1 MATLEINGRRIQV
14 DDSFRNLSPEQQQAT
29 VEEIA
34 RSMGGNPQSAPQTVP
49 AALPAEFS
57 DLPVPGYGSQPTQV
71 TAQPASAPDWL
82 GQGLSGVNEG
92 IGNALMLPNIAEMG
106 LRSIGPAI
114 GNALGGDFAYP
125 ESSFLPNVGS
135 RYLDMANTMGA
146 IRPETEDTGD
156 QISRRIGQELGASL
170 PFIMVGGGGA
180 ANPARTIASELGIAA
195 GSGLGAGVAQQ
206 IAPDNPLAEMA
217 GQLVG
222 GFGAAGL
229 QDLGRKI
236 ITPFPSN
243 PTRENMAQILADEGV
258 DLTAGQRTGS
268 GNLRYAESE
277 LGGNAAQDFMERQS
291 EQFTQAA
298 LKKAGINSNR
308 ATPEV
313 MKEAYEA
320 AGRAFDDMAAITTV
334 KLDEGLARDLLT
346 VSDNYI
352 NTVGAGNQAPA
363 VANFINE
370 INDHL
375 TKGGALTGEQYKS
388 IRSRLGKMANGTS
401 NTDLA
406 MSLRGLQDAL
416 DNGAERFL
424 AQTDPSMVGEWQ
436 NIRTQYRNTLTLMD
450 AVKGAGEN
458 AAQGLISPAQLAG
471 SIRNQNS
478 RNWVTG
484 KGDMTDLARAGVANM
499 SPLPNSGTASRLAV
513 RGMTS
518 GLPTMAGAAIGGR
531 GGDVAQA
538 LIGGAIGSQMPGMAG
553 NAMLSG
559 LGRQYLGNQAFLPSV
574 DPRMFLGPLAGGA
587 ANNEIARLLAAAQQE

>member
-34 RSMGGNPQSAPQTVP
+34 RSMGDNAATAPQTVP
-49 AALPAEFS
+49 AVLPAEFS

-156 QISRRIGQELGASL
+156 QISRRIGQEIGASL

-180 ANPARTIASELGIAA
+180 TNPARTIASELGIAA

-236 ITPFPSN
+236 VTPFPSN
-243 PTRENMAQILADEGV
+243 PTRESMAQILADEGV

-268 GNLRYAESE
+268 SGLRYAESE

-291 EQFTQAA
+291 EQFTQSA
-298 LKKAGINSNR
+298 LKKAGIDASR

-313 MKEAYEA
+313 MDEAYRA
-320 AGRAFDDMAAITTV
+320 IGRAFDDMAA
-334 KLDEGLARDLLT
+334 
-346 VSDNYI
+346 
-352 NTVGAGNQAPA
+352 NTVVPMDEQFATDMLTALQNYSDAVPGGMQAPA
-363 VANFINE
+363 VQKFVDE
-370 INDHL
+370 ISQRMNQ
-375 TKGGALTGEQYKS
+375 TGALAGPDYAS
-388 IRSRLGKMANGTS
+388 FRSQMGDIARNTS
-401 NTDLA
+401 SNELSSALRDIQSA
-406 MSLRGLQDAL
+406 MDGA
-416 DNGAERFL
+416 AERYI
-424 AQTDPSMVGEWQ
+424 AQTNPDLLGEWR
-436 NIRTQYRNTLTLMD
+436 NIRNQYRNLLTVTD

-458 AAQGLISPAQLAG
+458 AAMGLLSPAQLSSA
-471 SIRNQNS
+471 IRRQNPRS
-478 RNWVTG
+478 WVTG
-484 KGDMTDLARAGVANM
+484 QGDFSDLARAGVANM
-499 SPLPNSGTASRLAV
+499 TPLPNSGTASRLAV

-538 LIGGAIGSQMPGMAG
+538 LIGGAIGSQVPGMAG

-559 LGRQYLGNQAFLPSV
+559 LGRQYLGNQAFLPSA

-587 ANNEIARLLAAAQQE
+587 ANNEIARLLAAGQQE